1 MKPWSFGLLALLLV
15 GCSQPASPT
24 SPPLSAFTASSTAL
38 SPQGG
43 TIILSWTGGNAPY
56 LLSITSS
63 SGSTPRITVNGAPY
77 SGPTALSGSF
87 AVLTFPPTAISQYGG
102 ALIYTLSLASGGV
115 TKSLTLIQPISPPI
129 LAVANIGNATV
140 AIYDLNGI
148 TSGSSPVLTLKTG
161 PGTYPI
167 ALAFDQEGD
176 LWVGGRICTSL
187 NNPPTGQ
194 FLEEFKPPFDQGEP
208 PAFSASPS
216 DAVKSLAFD
225 ANGNL
230 WVGERDCNTWAGVI
244 QEYSVSSS
252 GERPDPREQPEPR

>member
-1 MKPWSFGLLALLLV
+1 M
-15 GCSQPASPT
+15 
-24 SPPLSAFTASSTAL
+24 
-38 SPQGG
+38 
-43 TIILSWTGGNAPY
+43 
-56 LLSITSS
+56 
-63 SGSTPRITVNGAPY
+63 
-77 SGPTALSGSF
+77 
-87 AVLTFPPTAISQYGG
+87 
-102 ALIYTLSLASGGV
+102 
-115 TKSLTLIQPISPPI
+115 
-129 LAVANIGNATV
+129 ANIGNATV

-230 WVGERDCNTWAGVI
+230 WVGERDCNTGAGVI